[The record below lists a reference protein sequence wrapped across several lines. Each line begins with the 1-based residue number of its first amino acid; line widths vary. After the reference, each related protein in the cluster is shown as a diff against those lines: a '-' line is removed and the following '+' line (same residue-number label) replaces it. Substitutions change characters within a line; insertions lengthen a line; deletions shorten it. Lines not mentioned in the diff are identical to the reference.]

1 MVSVPESP
9 YMDNYRWN
17 FRPSTGA
24 VGFLELCYRVH
35 ARRPLC
41 CAVNMV
47 TWSLISQLTPCAR
60 ANAAHSSSAR
70 ADSSRECMYT
80 HKGAVVLLTL
90 RSREEEV
97 SHVHVLF
104 KCDERPAAPNTYHH
118 CLAQQTRARDR
129 QAKIYNIIVFSL
141 RMFYATCFCMQVCAR
156 SAEDRMDTGH
166 EWRMQESYE
175 IAASLRKVFDVQL
188 FKAQKEK
195 FKSFVISLHC

>member
-9 YMDNYRWN
+9 YMDNYQWN

-141 RMFYATCFCMQVCAR
+141 RMFYATCSCMQVCAR
-156 SAEDRMDTGH
+156 SVRRRSYGYRSRMKNARELRNCG
-166 EWRMQESYE
+166 ESLWRPTFQSVE
-175 IAASLRKVFDVQL
+175 
-188 FKAQKEK
+188 EK